1 MYIPLIN
8 EHLFCKYF
16 VRLSVGNATKGFAT
30 YGCCHPCLLLYYRFL
45 FDRIIKLDSRYDLSK
60 KHKPGLQNYTV
71 TLNSDQTQHHYIG
84 LTSTTFKKRYSRH
97 KSSFVSDTASTKLS
111 EFVKIQSKRKRALKY
126 IGQLKHWLIH
136 TPKLQ
141 KMQPLINRKLWN
153 YECLQIKFSNFKHT
167 E

>member
-1 MYIPLIN
+1 MLQ
-8 EHLFCKYF
+8 K
-16 VRLSVGNATKGFAT
+16 A
-30 YGCCHPCLLLYYRFL
+30 LLLMDVVILVYYF
-45 FDRIIKLDSRYDLSK
+45 IIDFYLTELSNELDSRYDLSK
-60 KHKPGLQNYTV
+60 IHKPGLQSYTV

-97 KSSFVSDTASTKLS
+97 RSSFVSDTASTKLS

-141 KMQPLINRKLWN
+141 KMQPLINRKL
-153 YECLQIKFSNFKHT
+153 
-167 E
+167 